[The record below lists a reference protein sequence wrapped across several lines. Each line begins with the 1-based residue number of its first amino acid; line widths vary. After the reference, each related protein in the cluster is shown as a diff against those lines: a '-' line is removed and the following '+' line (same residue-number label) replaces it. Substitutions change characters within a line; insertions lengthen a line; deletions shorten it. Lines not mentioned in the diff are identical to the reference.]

1 MTAEKCRAK
10 RENGELC
17 QEEILLEE
25 NIGKE
30 PFGKTEP
37 AIHHGEG
44 DGYTHHSCRLGHA
57 WHRNVHTGLMT
68 PCDCT
73 GGARGG
79 V

>member
-1 MTAEKCRAK
+1 MNTAKCQAR
-10 RENGELC
+10 RDNGELC
-17 QEEILLEE
+17 QEEIQLEE

-30 PFGKTEP
+30 PFGKTSP

-44 DGYTHHSCRLGHA
+44 DGFTHHACRLGHA
-57 WHRNVHTGLMT
+57 WHRNVSSGLMT

-73 GGARGG
+73 NRARGG